1 MKSQLAAFLLSLLL
15 EDASAPGPRDTHHNI
30 FKLPSLPI
38 PTLGPNVITQEQKQ
52 PSKKPMFHQEQKL
65 INI

>member
-1 MKSQLAAFLLSLLL
+1 MLL
-15 EDASAPGPRDTHHNI
+15 EDASAPGPRDTHHNV

-65 INI
+65 INV